1 MKKSELR
8 SVIRSIIKEQ
18 SGADPNQLLADAGQ
32 YCPPNQGYMQGF
44 GPVCLISC
52 PNQNDQ
58 ALMDVLGQG
67 NSYQFVFNVC
77 NAQLMSQGVSSA
89 TMGSGNCC
97 TGLQSWHNSS
107 LSNYMSF
114 FDQVCDGNGGYNYG
128 YYPWSGGASMPWY
141 VPASDP
147 SSCTSQCEDF
157 GCLGQGGCTDPDYVE
172 YDANATFDDG
182 SCDTIVPIVGCMDST
197 ASNFDPNATASAPGP
212 GGGCEWECTDPLYT
226 GCGQSTPIPP
236 TSWPPGV
243 TDACEVPGMGS
254 LISVVQ
260 DQIDAVQ
267 SGCNDSSA
275 TNYDPNAAG
284 CLADNASTIA
294 PGEYEANLCGATYTG
309 ITDPNNTD
317 CCTYGSSTS
326 GNTNYMPGGVGNVTG
341 PAGPTATLSTKDMD
355 LSKSPQAGGSSA
367 DMTAKKDRMQKLAN
381 IKPPRK
387 K

>member
-44 GPVCLISC
+44 GPVCNISC

-58 ALMDVLGQG
+58 ALMNALGQG

-89 TMGSGNCC
+89 TMGSNNCC
-97 TGLQSWHNSS
+97 TGVSSWHNSP
-107 LSNYMSF
+107 LSNYMYF

-147 SSCTSQCEDF
+147 SSCTSQCADF
-157 GCLGQGGCTDPDYVE
+157 GCQGQGGCTDPDYVE

-182 SCDTIVPIVGCMDST
+182 SYATLAPVP
-197 ASNFDPNATASAPGP
+197 
-212 GGGCEWECTDPLYT
+212 CTDPLYVECGNT
-226 GCGQSTPIPP
+226 QGMPCNNLVSDTQAGIDNQYPEGC
-236 TSWPPGV
+236 
-243 TDACEVPGMGS
+243 A
-254 LISVVQ
+254 
-260 DQIDAVQ
+260 
-267 SGCNDSSA
+267 DSSA
-275 TNYDPNAAG
+275 DNYDPNAYG
-284 CLADNASTIA
+284 CAVINTGPPANA
-294 PGEYEANLCGATYTG
+294 CGVTYTLYSPSQ
-309 ITDPNNTD
+309 TQ
-317 CCTYGSSTS
+317 CCTYSSTS

-341 PAGPTATLSTKDMD
+341 PTGPTATLSTKDID
-355 LSKSPQAGGSSA
+355 LSKPPQAGASSA

-381 IKPPRK
+381 IKSRRK